1 MPSGEALLSG
11 YYLNELLLRLLA
23 RDDPHPA
30 LFDTYRQTVKVLAS
44 GLDNTIAALVRS
56 FELLLLR
63 DIGFLPDLSAQTL
76 TLQALQAHA
85 SYALFAEG
93 GLRAV
98 EEGAAL
104 RGSHWLQLHAAL
116 GTDAPLTALLR
127 CCAEFAPEL
136 RSALQTQ
143 LRNLL
148 HYHCGVNSLR
158 TRQVMMEL
166 QAL

>member
-1 MPSGEALLSG
+1 MHGISRHCAGGGGGFTSCNVSVTAG
-11 YYLNELLLRLLA
+11 
-23 RDDPHPA
+23 
-30 LFDTYRQTVKVLAS
+30 QVVQVLAS
-44 GLDNTIAALVRS
+44 GHEGTIAPALRA

-63 DIGFLPDLSAQTL
+63 DIGFLPDLSVQTL
-76 TLQALQAHA
+76 TLQALQADA
-85 SYALFAEG
+85 NYALFAEG

-98 EEGAAL
+98 EESVAL
-104 RGSHWLQLHAAL
+104 RSSHWLQLHGAL
-116 GTDAPLTALLR
+116 ASDAPLTALLR

>member
-1 MPSGEALLSG
+1 
-11 YYLNELLLRLLA
+11 
-23 RDDPHPA
+23 
-30 LFDTYRQTVKVLAS
+30 
-44 GLDNTIAALVRS
+44 
-56 FELLLLR
+56 
-63 DIGFLPDLSAQTL
+63 
-76 TLQALQAHA
+76 
-85 SYALFAEG
+85 
-93 GLRAV
+93 V
-98 EEGAAL
+98 EEGVAL
-104 RGSHWLQLHAAL
+104 RGSHWLQLFAAL
-116 GTDAPLTALLR
+116 ATDAPLTALLR

>member
-1 MPSGEALLSG
+1 MPVRRSSV
-11 YYLNELLLRLLA
+11 RLI
-23 RDDPHPA
+23 RPCRR
-30 LFDTYRQTVKVLAS
+30 TTGV
-44 GLDNTIAALVRS
+44 
-56 FELLLLR
+56 
-63 DIGFLPDLSAQTL
+63 
-76 TLQALQAHA
+76 
-85 SYALFAEG
+85 
-93 GLRAV
+93 
-98 EEGAAL
+98 AL

-116 GTDAPLTALLR
+116 ATDAPLTTLLR

-148 HYHCGVNSLR
+148 HYHCGVSSLR